1 MAIIAPD
8 IGIDLGTSNIV
19 VYVHKK
25 GIVINEPTIA
35 LLERGG
41 RRAVKAIGDEARD
54 MLGRTAGDLT
64 AERPLSDGIIR
75 DYDLAQY
82 MLHYFVKKAIGSSRL
97 IKPKGV
103 ITVPCRISPIERRA
117 VRQAA
122 ISAGIRSSHLVLVPK
137 PFASA
142 VGSGLDVFDPTGC
155 MIVDV
160 GGGTTEV
167 AVISMGGIVISRS
180 IRVGGMKMDEAIVSY
195 VKREFNMLIGDRTAE
210 SVKLDLGSALPL
222 EDERRVT
229 IRGRDLITNLP
240 QTADLTS
247 TSVYN
252 ALQDPCRAI
261 LAAIRF
267 VLSNTP
273 PELAGDILR
282 SGIYLTGGGAL
293 LFGLDQYIASE
304 LDIPVRLAKDPALT
318 AAQGVGQI
326 AEHIEYL
333 DRIGKSNFMREDLEE
348 KET

>member
-1 MAIIAPD
+1 MPIIAPD

-19 VYVHKK
+19 VYVRGK
-25 GIVINEPTIA
+25 GIVINEPSIA
-35 LLERGG
+35 VVERGG

-54 MLGRTAGDLT
+54 MLGRAAGDLT
-64 AERPLSDGIIR
+64 AVRPLSDGVIR
-75 DYDLAQY
+75 DFELAQY

-97 IKPKGV
+97 VKPRGI
-103 ITVPCRISPIERRA
+103 ITVPCRISPIEHRA

-122 ISAGIRSSHLVLVPK
+122 TSAGIRTNQLHLIPK

-142 VGSGLDVFDPTGC
+142 IGSELPVFNPIGS

-180 IRVGGMKMDEAIVSY
+180 IRVGGVKMDEAIVAY

-222 EDERRVT
+222 TDERRVT
-229 IRGRDLITNLP
+229 VRGRDLITNLP

-247 TSVYN
+247 TAVYH

-273 PELAGDILR
+273 PELTGDIMR
-282 SGIYLTGGGAL
+282 GGIRLTGGGAL
-293 LFGLDQYIASE
+293 LFGLDEYIANE
-304 LDIPVRLAKDPALT
+304 LGIPVLLDKDPSLT
-318 AAQGVGQI
+318 AAQGVGKITEHPVMLKQI
-326 AEHIEYL
+326 SE
-333 DRIGKSNFMREDLEE
+333 SNFRRDDSED
-348 KET
+348 KE

>member
-1 MAIIAPD
+1 MPIIAPD

-19 VYVHKK
+19 VYVRGK
-25 GIVINEPTIA
+25 GIVINEPSIA
-35 LLERGG
+35 VVERGG

-54 MLGRTAGDLT
+54 MLGRAAGDLT
-64 AERPLSDGIIR
+64 AVRPLSDGVIR
-75 DYDLAQY
+75 DFELAQY

-97 IKPKGV
+97 VKPRGI

-117 VRQAA
+117 VNQAA
-122 ISAGIRSSHLVLVPK
+122 MSAGIRASQLHLIPK

-142 VGSGLDVFDPTGC
+142 IGSELQVFNPIGS

-180 IRVGGMKMDEAIVSY
+180 IRVGGVKMDEAIVAY

-222 EDERRVT
+222 TDERRVT
-229 IRGRDLITNLP
+229 VRGRDLITNLP

-247 TSVYN
+247 TAVYH

-273 PELAGDILR
+273 PELTGDIMR
-282 SGIYLTGGGAL
+282 GGIRLTGGGAL
-293 LFGLDQYIASE
+293 LFGLDEYIANE
-304 LDIPVRLAKDPALT
+304 LGIPVLLDKDPSLT
-318 AAQGVGQI
+318 AAQG
-326 AEHIEYL
+326 
-333 DRIGKSNFMREDLEE
+333 IGKITEHPVMLNKISESSFQRDDSED
-348 KET
+348 KE

>member
-1 MAIIAPD
+1 MPIIAPD

-19 VYVHKK
+19 VYVRGK
-25 GIVINEPTIA
+25 GIVINEPSIA
-35 LLERGG
+35 VVERGG

-54 MLGRTAGDLT
+54 MLGRAAGDLT
-64 AERPLSDGIIR
+64 AVRPLSDGVIR
-75 DYDLAQY
+75 DFELAEY

-97 IKPKGV
+97 VRPRGI

-117 VRQAA
+117 VHQAA
-122 ISAGIRSSHLVLVPK
+122 MSANIRTSQLHLIPK

-142 VGSGLDVFDPTGC
+142 IGSELQVFNPIGS

-180 IRVGGMKMDEAIVSY
+180 IRVGGVKMDEAIVAY

-222 EDERRVT
+222 TDERRVT
-229 IRGRDLITNLP
+229 VRGRDLITNLP

-247 TSVYN
+247 TAVYR

-273 PELAGDILR
+273 PELTGDIMR
-282 SGIYLTGGGAL
+282 GGIRLTGGGAL
-293 LFGLDQYIASE
+293 LFGLDEYIANE
-304 LDIPVRLAKDPALT
+304 LGIPVLLDKDPSLT
-318 AAQGVGQI
+318 AAQG
-326 AEHIEYL
+326 
-333 DRIGKSNFMREDLEE
+333 IGKITEHPVMLNKISESSFQRDDSED
-348 KET
+348 KE